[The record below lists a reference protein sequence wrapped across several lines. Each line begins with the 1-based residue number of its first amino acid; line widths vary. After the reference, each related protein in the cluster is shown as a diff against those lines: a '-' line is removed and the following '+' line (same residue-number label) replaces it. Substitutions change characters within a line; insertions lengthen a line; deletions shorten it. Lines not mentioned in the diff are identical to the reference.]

1 MDKDRIV
8 QNLTCVDGHFHSEA
22 ENDIEA
28 ALQLYT
34 DDIIFEAGAL
44 NGLNRSFSG
53 KQAVAKFYRELW
65 ATMRDVKFQP
75 LQRFAT
81 EDRVVDD
88 SLASFEVVRDR
99 CSPHFY
105 TGQKIE
111 MRLVHIFEMRDG
123 KISKEIVFDMG
134 RPV

>member
-1 MDKDRIV
+1 MNNDRIA
-8 QNLTCVDGHFHSEA
+8 QNLACVESHFHTEA
-22 ENDIEA
+22 KNDVEA
-28 ALQLYT
+28 ALELYT

-53 KQAVAKFYRELW
+53 KQAVAAFYRELW
-65 ATMRDVKFQP
+65 ATMGDVKFQL

-81 EDRVVDD
+81 DDRVVDD
-88 SLASFEVVRDR
+88 SVVFFDVVRDG
-99 CSPHFY
+99 CWPHFSA
-105 TGQKIE
+105 GQKVE

-134 RPV
+134 TPV